1 MRERLHKIQRRPS
14 LESTNTSPD
23 KKVLCAKK
31 FLFLLLQVLTFTPD
45 SSLSPPHQDDSEDES
60 SFMTHTQVDE
70 DANGH
75 HWDGDHGDDD
85 ADDDFVDDDVAV
97 DDEQLDDP
105 YEICSLVRLTDC

>member
-1 MRERLHKIQRRPS
+1 MRERFHKIQRRPS

-23 KKVLCAKK
+23 KKGLCAKK

-45 SSLSPPHQDDSEDES
+45 SSLSPPHQEDSEDES
-60 SFMTHTQVDE
+60 SFMTHTQVDD

-85 ADDDFVDDDVAV
+85 ANDDYEGGGDAL

-105 YEICSLVRLTDC
+105 NEICSLI